1 MTESVHAHF
10 TPSRRYPR
18 FPVEL
23 TVVCI
28 VEQRRRADRVTNL
41 SEEGARIETPAPLG
55 PGTHSHFYFIIP
67 DAESRGMLV
76 DVSATVAWTAGT
88 SMGLRFDR
96 QFGAIGEYVSRLA
109 SRSSMG

>member
-1 MTESVHAHF
+1 MTEAVQAVFSP
-10 TPSRRYPR
+10 TRRHRR
-18 FPVEL
+18 FRVEL

-28 VEQRRRADRVTNL
+28 VDQRRRADRVTNL

-67 DAESRGMLV
+67 DADSRGTLV
-76 DVSATVAWTAGT
+76 DVSATVAWTA
-88 SMGLRFDR
+88 SSAMGLKFDR
-96 QFGAIGEYVSRLA
+96 QFGPIGEYVSRLA